1 MINLKINIRNTVLA
15 AIAISFA
22 GSFHSCKQRDDWPE
36 FDLTAKAPVEDRVEQ
51 DNDKTWYV
59 QTLESKGNTM
69 FKRFITDSI
78 FNLHEGVTYTKIQ
91 FLDGLDQIQ
100 LFHVVEADLNKSNI
114 GVVSMVPFGI
124 FLPNLQ
130 TIPDMAK
137 DNDGMG
143 GKIVAAIN
151 GDNWA
156 ASTTNAYGNPANGFV
171 SYGRNM
177 KPWVNNATNIT
188 RPYLGVK
195 NNGEVIIGNTINNT
209 TYPFTWIEQS
219 EFQHMVAGPSTWVTY
234 NQQNNTS
241 NTDVILRSVVGL
253 NEVEKKLYF
262 ITVDGKRPG
271 VATGMGAPNIAR
283 IIRDWGVT
291 KSFMPNLHANV
302 QLVVRKEEKVNN
314 IDKVRFPLVN
324 TPMTSAGVSSVGTL
338 ANGIA
343 IVIKD

>member
-1 MINLKINIRNTVLA
+1 MINLKLNIRNTVLT
-15 AIAISFA
+15 AIAISLT

-36 FDLTAKAPVEDRVEQ
+36 FDVSPKAPVEESVEQ

-59 QTLESKGNTM
+59 QTLEGKGNTM

-78 FNLHEGVTYTKIQ
+78 FNLNDGVTYAKIQ
-91 FLDGLDQIQ
+91 FIDGLDQIQ
-100 LFHVVEADLNKSNI
+100 LMHIIEADLNNSKI

-130 TIPDMAK
+130 TIPDMAR
-137 DNDGMG
+137 DNDGLG
-143 GKIVAAIN
+143 GKIIAAIN

-171 SYGRNM
+171 SYGKNM
-177 KPWVNNATNIT
+177 KSWVNNATNIT

-195 NNGEVIIGNTINNT
+195 KNGEVMIGNTQNNV
-209 TYPFTWIEQS
+209 TYPFTWIEQT
-219 EFQHMVAGPSTWVTY
+219 EFEHLVAGPSTWVTY
-234 NQQNNTS
+234 NQYNNTA
-241 NTDVILRSVVGL
+241 NTDLILRSVVGL

-262 ITVDGKRPG
+262 ITFDGRTPG
-271 VATGMGAPNIAR
+271 VATGMGAPSIAR
-283 IIRDWGVT
+283 IIRDLGVT

-302 QLVVRKEEKVNN
+302 QLVVRKEEKFNN
-314 IDKVRFPLVN
+314 KDKVSFPLVN
-324 TPMTSAGVSSVGTL
+324 TPMTSAGVRSVGTL

-343 IVIKD
+343 LVVKD

>member
-1 MINLKINIRNTVLA
+1 MIKFKLNLRNTALT
-15 AIAISFA
+15 AIAISLA
-22 GSFHSCKQRDDWPE
+22 GSIQSCKQRDDWPE
-36 FDLTAKAPVEDRVEQ
+36 FDLTPKAPIENTVKE

-59 QTLESKGNTM
+59 ETLESKGNAM
-69 FKRFITDSI
+69 FKRFITDTI
-78 FNLHEGVTYTKIQ
+78 YNLHDGVTYTKIQ
-91 FLDGLDQIQ
+91 FIDGLDQIQ
-100 LFHVVEADLNKSNI
+100 LFHIIEADLNNSNI

-130 TIPDMAK
+130 TIPNMAK

-143 GKIVAAIN
+143 GKIIAAIN

-156 ASTTNAYGNPANGFV
+156 ASTTNAYGDPANGFV
-171 SYGRNM
+171 SYGKIM

-195 NNGEVIIGNTINNT
+195 KSGEVLIGNTQSNT
-209 TYPFTWIEQS
+209 AYPFTWVEQT
-219 EFQHMVAGPSTWVTY
+219 EFEHLVAGPSTWVTY
-234 NQQNNTS
+234 NQYNNTA
-241 NTDVILRSVVGL
+241 NTDNILRSVVGL
-253 NEVEKKLYF
+253 NEAERKLYF

-283 IIRDWGVT
+283 IVRDLGVT

-302 QLVVRKEEKVNN
+302 QLVTRKEEKVNN
-314 IDKVRFPLVN
+314 IDKVSFPLVN
-324 TPMTSAGVSSVGTL
+324 TPMTSAGVSSVGNL

-343 IVIKD
+343 IVIKN